1 MSVLALFKLSHN
13 FNKTQIQV
21 VMTSEIT
28 HSYYNPNNMNDF
40 GNQNWTQEEDDILKE
55 AVAKSGDH
63 DWETISSALH
73 HRTEIECYNRWHNS
87 INTVQ
92 VKGAWSPEEDALV
105 LKLVKE
111 YGPKKWSQIAKHLH
125 GRIGKQCRE
134 RWLNH
139 LNPVVTKG
147 EWTEEE
153 DRAILLSHQANGNK
167 WATLANQLPGR

>member
-1 MSVLALFKLSHN
+1 
-13 FNKTQIQV
+13 
-21 VMTSEIT
+21 MTSEIT
-28 HSYYNPNNMNDF
+28 HSYYNPNNMNVI
-40 GNQNWTQEEDDILKE
+40 GNQTWTQEEDDILKE
-55 AVAKSGDH
+55 AVSKSGDN
-63 DWETISSALH
+63 DWKTIASALC

-111 YGPKKWSQIAKHLH
+111 YGPKKWCQIAKHLH

>member
-1 MSVLALFKLSHN
+1 MQSG
-13 FNKTQIQV
+13 TP
-21 VMTSEIT
+21 SEIT
-28 HSYYNPNNMNDF
+28 HSNHNEIKMNTNPSE
-40 GNQNWTQEEDDILKE
+40 NWTKEEDDILRD
-55 AVAKSGDH
+55 AVSKSGDN
-63 DWETISSALH
+63 DWKTISSALP
-73 HRTEIECYNRWHNS
+73 HRTEFECYDRWHNT
-87 INTVQ
+87 INAVQ
-92 VKGAWSPEEDALV
+92 VKGSWSPEEDALV
-105 LKLVKE
+105 LKLVKQ

-153 DRAILLSHQANGNK
+153 DRAILVSHQANGNK